1 MEFDYIRGRKPIQA
15 VQIILAR
22 LHGLTTESRD
32 IAAEGLHDG
41 LHAVKARRALKGV
54 GMQGVQAI
62 AVLHVQGV
70 QSIQQADTLRLV
82 IGEHFADQQRRIYRV
97 LIAHI
102 AAAQVAVAF
111 LKAENIA
118 VRAALLFKQT
128 DLFTD
133 ELEARQ
139 HVDGAHAVMGG
150 DTLGHIG
157 GNDGF
162 DHHRLRWHGMMG
174 GAARTDEI
182 QQQHTCLV
190 ASQQHV
196 FACGIAHG
204 NACAVA
210 VGIGSQQQVGLM
222 LLRAGNAQRHGLAD
236 FRVGVRA
243 GGKMPVRLLLLGHN
257 GDACKAAFAQR
268 AGDRLKPRAV
278 KRGIDDGYVPVDG
291 IVRRQH
297 GLSEHGTG
305 EVIVYAVRN
314 PLDAAVRQA
323 GVEVSLLHVGKDV
336 QLLDFAQ
343 NFIRRFGSDLAAV
356 GTVYLVAV
364 ILGRVMRGRYHH
376 ARGAAQRPHG
386 KGQAGRG
393 HQLGID
399 KHRNAVC
406 GKYARSHARK
416 QTGLDARIIAD
427 GDAARIGRKPAHHII
442 GQPLG
447 GLGHGVHVHAV
458 SARAD
463 YAAQAACAKGKVAV
477 KGVRQGRLILRH
489 GGKLT
494 R

>member
-1 MEFDYIRGRKPIQA
+1 MEFDYIRGRKSIQA
-15 VQIILAR
+15 VQIILVR
-22 LHGLTTESRD
+22 LHGLAAERRD

-62 AVLHVQGV
+62 AVLCVQGV

-82 IGEHFADQQRRIYRV
+82 IGEHFADQQRRIHRV

-128 DLFTD
+128 DLLAD

-139 HVDGAHAVMGG
+139 HVDSAYAAMGG
-150 DTLGHIG
+150 DALSHIG

-162 DHHRLRWHGMMG
+162 DHHWLGWHGMMG
-174 GAARTDEI
+174 GAARADKI
-182 QQQHTCLV
+182 QQQHACLV
-190 ASQQHV
+190 AGQQHV

-204 NACAVA
+204 NACTVA
-210 VGIGSQQQVGLM
+210 VGIGSQQQVSLM
-222 LLRAGNAQRHGLAD
+222 LLRAGNAQRHGLAN
-236 FRVGVRA
+236 FGVGVRA
-243 GGKMPVRLLLLGHN
+243 GGEMSVRLLLLGHN
-257 GDACKAAFAQR
+257 GDARKAAFAQR

-278 KRGIDDGYVPVDG
+278 KRGIDDGYVSVDG

-297 GLSEHGTG
+297 GLSAHSAG
-305 EVIVYAVRN
+305 EVVVHAVRN

-336 QLLDFAQ
+336 QALNFAQ
-343 NFIRRFGSDLAAV
+343 SFIRRFGGDLAAV

-364 ILGRVMRGRYHH
+364 VLGRVMRGCHHH
-376 ARGAAQRPHG
+376 ARSAAQRSHG
-386 KGQAGRG
+386 IGQAGRG
-393 HQLGID
+393 HQMGID

-416 QTGLDARIIAD
+416 QVGLDA
-427 GDAARIGRKPAHHII
+427 
-442 GQPLG
+442 
-447 GLGHGVHVHAV
+447 
-458 SARAD
+458 
-463 YAAQAACAKGKVAV
+463 
-477 KGVRQGRLILRH
+477 
-489 GGKLT
+489 
-494 R
+494 